1 MPLSM
6 TGFGAAEGPVA
17 GGVLRVEIRTVN
29 HRFFN
34 LAAKLSAD
42 LGTLEGDLRERL
54 RKDFERGHVT
64 VQLRWA
70 TPPAE
75 PAGGLALDVE
85 RAREAVARLRELQ
98 QVLGEHAGEIS
109 LDLVARQPNVFV
121 SRDSEAA
128 PVAWSDVEPVVAEAA
143 RQCREARRREGAALA
158 HELRGRL
165 ELIAAERDR
174 VRLLA
179 PARLVREHDRLRGA
193 VAQLLDGRAVDDQR
207 LAQEIAFLAER
218 VDITEELV
226 RLGAHLEACLG
237 ALTTDGPLGKQL
249 GFLAQELGR
258 EVNTIGSKAND
269 AAMQHAVV
277 AMKGELERFREQLEN
292 LE

>member
-1 MPLSM
+1 M
-6 TGFGAAEGPVA
+6 
-17 GGVLRVEIRTVN
+17 EIRTVN

-34 LAAKLSAD
+34 LAAKLSSD
-42 LGTLEGDLRERL
+42 LATLEGELRERL
-54 RKDFERGHVT
+54 RRDFERGHVT

-70 TPPAE
+70 SPPTEPAE
-75 PAGGLALDVE
+75 VLTLDVG
-85 RAREAVARLRELQ
+85 RAREVLARLRELQ
-98 QVLGEHAGEIS
+98 QVMGAAAGEIS
-109 LDLVARQPNVFV
+109 LELVARQPNVFV
-121 SRDSEAA
+121 SRDSDAA
-128 PVAWSDVEPVVAEAA
+128 PVAWSEVEPVVVDAA

-158 HELRGRL
+158 HELGGRL

-179 PARLVREHDRLRGA
+179 PARLLREQDRLRA
-193 VAQLLDGRAVDDQR
+193 AIAQLLDGRAVDEQR
-207 LAQEIAFLAER
+207 LAQEVAFLAER

-226 RLGAHLEACLG
+226 RLGAHLEACVSVLS
-237 ALTTDGPLGKQL
+237 TDGPVGKQL

>member
-29 HRFFN
+29 HRYFN
-34 LAAKLSAD
+34 LAARLPAD
-42 LGTLEGDLRERL
+42 LTAFESDLRDRL
-54 RKDFERGHVT
+54 RRDFERGHLA
-64 VQLRWA
+64 VQIRWT
-70 TPPAE
+70 TPPTA
-75 PAGGLALDVE
+75 AVGILAVNAA

-98 QVLGEHAGEIS
+98 VAAGLSGEIP
-109 LDLVARQPNVFV
+109 LDLVARQPDVFV
-121 SRDSEAA
+121 ASDAETSAGQWAELEPIVGQAA
-128 PVAWSDVEPVVAEAA
+128 A
-143 RQCREARRREGAALA
+143 QCREARLREGSMLA
-158 HELRGRL
+158 EELRLRL
-165 ELIAAERDR
+165 AAVKEETARLT
-174 VRLLA
+174 LLA
-179 PARLVREHDRLRGA
+179 PLRLVKERERVRNV
-193 VAQLLDGRAVDDQR
+193 VAELLNGHKVDEQR

-218 VDITEELV
+218 LDVTEELV
-226 RLGAHLEACLG
+226 RLRAHLDACEDSL
-237 ALTTDGPLGKQL
+237 ASEGPVGKRL